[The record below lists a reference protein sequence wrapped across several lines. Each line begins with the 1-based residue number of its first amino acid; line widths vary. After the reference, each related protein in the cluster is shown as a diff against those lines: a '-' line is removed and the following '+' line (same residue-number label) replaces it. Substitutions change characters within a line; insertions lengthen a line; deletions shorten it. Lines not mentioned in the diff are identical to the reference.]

1 MTLVMPQQGG
11 QAATLAGQVRRWR
24 FHVLGAAFVV
34 LLVCQSFM
42 VIDVLADIFYIDL
55 YIPWFDHSL
64 MELIAVIAMT
74 VSLFVLGWILVDHI
88 RQNRRYKEAVRT
100 ASGQLLKTISRKFDE
115 WGLSESEREIALL
128 LIKGLSV
135 NEIAQIRNTRPGTI
149 KSQSNAIYR
158 KAGLRGRSE
167 LVAYFVED
175 LLAGEKLLPRHG
187 RATGAAAAR
196 R

>member
-1 MTLVMPQQGG
+1 MTLVIQQEGRRV
-11 QAATLAGQVRRWR
+11 AAFVDQIRRWR
-24 FHVLGAAFVV
+24 FHMLGAAFVV
-34 LLVCQSFM
+34 LLICQSFM
-42 VIDVLADIFYIDL
+42 VVDVLADIFYIDL
-55 YIPWFDHSL
+55 YIPWFDHSVI
-64 MELIAVIAMT
+64 ELIAVIAMT

-88 RQNRRYKEAVRT
+88 RQNLRYKETVRT
-100 ASGQLLKTISRKFDE
+100 ASGELLKIISQKFDE
-115 WGLSESEREIALL
+115 WKLSESEREIALL

-175 LLAGEKLLPRHG
+175 LLAGEKLLPRQG
-187 RATGAAAAR
+187 
-196 R
+196 